1 MVAEVPSSRTALP
14 NPPAPPARLKLAAA
28 AIFSLPPAFS
38 GAALVLKTKRM
49 PCGGRGD
56 ATNALKYG
64 LDQAGCP
71 NALGQLAPKQVFG
84 IGALTVFFDRSFNA
98 ARILS
103 DICAGPVLTTLMP
116 SLPIEAVMFV
126 PSATSM

>member
-1 MVAEVPSSRTALP
+1 M
-14 NPPAPPARLKLAAA
+14 
-28 AIFSLPPAFS
+28 PPAFS
-38 GAALVLKTKRM
+38 GAALVLNTKRM

-56 ATNALKYG
+56 AMNALKYG
-64 LDQAGCP
+64 LDHAGWP
-71 NALGQLAPKQVFG
+71 NALGQLAPKQLFG
-84 IGALTVFFDRSFNA
+84 TGALTVFFARSFNA

-103 DICAGPVLTTLMP
+103 DICAEPVLTTLMP